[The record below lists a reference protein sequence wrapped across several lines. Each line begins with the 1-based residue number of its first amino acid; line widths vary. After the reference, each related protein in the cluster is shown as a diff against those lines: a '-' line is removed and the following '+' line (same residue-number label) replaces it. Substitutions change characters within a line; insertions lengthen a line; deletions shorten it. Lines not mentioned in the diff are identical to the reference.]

1 MSNEK
6 FVQLPAKGRLLVV
19 TDLHGN
25 LEDYEKY
32 IELWDC
38 DDPDC
43 HLVFVG
49 DFIHSTDDNDGS
61 IEIIE
66 DAIDKYNKYPNFHPL
81 LGNHE
86 WSHIVKSPVF
96 KGHSNQ
102 TQEFEDL
109 IKVKKGRL
117 EPYLSNYV
125 KFFKSMP
132 FFVKTEN
139 GLFISHTGPSTSIYN
154 IKDFNKIFNN
164 DYNYN
169 VLHDFLWNRYGDD
182 YTEDDVDNFL
192 KIIDCNCMVVGHT
205 VVDGYFIYGNQVIL
219 SSSFCSIDKAYLDID
234 LSVRINNMLE
244 LMNNI
249 KFIEGD

>member
-117 EPYLSNYV
+117 EPYL
-125 KFFKSMP
+125 
-132 FFVKTEN
+132 
-139 GLFISHTGPSTSIYN
+139 
-154 IKDFNKIFNN
+154 
-164 DYNYN
+164 
-169 VLHDFLWNRYGDD
+169 WWRYP
-182 YTEDDVDNFL
+182 
-192 KIIDCNCMVVGHT
+192 CC
-205 VVDGYFIYGNQVIL
+205 
-219 SSSFCSIDKAYLDID
+219 
-234 LSVRINNMLE
+234 
-244 LMNNI
+244 
-249 KFIEGD
+249 